1 MTQEELIKEIKQ
13 LPVKERIAVMDAISE
28 SVKADTSVDISDK
41 NLKARG
47 SGGDIQSKKMRM
59 SIVDQLYGIAK
70 PDGPPPSDA
79 ELKEDYIRYLTEKY
93 S

>member
-1 MTQEELIKEIKQ
+1 MTKEEIVKEILQ
-13 LPVKERIAVMDAISE
+13 LPVAEREAMVE
-28 SVKADTSVDISDK
+28 DIRRSI
-41 NLKARG
+41 RE
-47 SGGDIQSKKMRM
+47 DIQPLETRA

-70 PDGPPPSDA
+70 PDGPMPSDE

>member
-13 LPVKERIAVMDAISE
+13 LPVEDRIAVIDAISE
-28 SVKADTSVDISDK
+28 SVKADTSVDMSNKDLRTK
-41 NLKARG
+41 G
-47 SGGDIQSKKMRM
+47 SGGDIQSKLMPV

>member
-1 MTQEELIKEIKQ
+1 MTREEIVKEIQQ
-13 LPVKERIAVMDAISE
+13 LPVAEREAMVEEIRRGIREEMHPLEERI
-28 SVKADTSVDISDK
+28 
-41 NLKARG
+41 
-47 SGGDIQSKKMRM
+47 

-70 PDGPPPSDA
+70 PDGPMPSDE

>member
-13 LPVKERIAVMDAISE
+13 LPVKERIAVIDAISE
-28 SVKADTSVDISDK
+28 SVKADTSVDISNK
-41 NLKARG
+41 G
-47 SGGDIQSKKMRM
+47 SGGDIQSKSMRM

-70 PDGPPPSDA
+70 PDGPPPSDT

>member
-1 MTQEELIKEIKQ
+1 MTREEIVKEIVQ
-13 LPVKERIAVMDAISE
+13 LPVAEREAMVEEIRRSIREDLQPVE
-28 SVKADTSVDISDK
+28 TRV
-41 NLKARG
+41 
-47 SGGDIQSKKMRM
+47 

-70 PDGPPPSDA
+70 PDGPMPSDE

>member
-1 MTQEELIKEIKQ
+1 MTREEIVKEARQ
-13 LPVKERIAVMDAISE
+13 LPIAEREAVVEEITRSIRE
-28 SVKADTSVDISDK
+28 E
-41 NLKARG
+41 
-47 SGGDIQSKKMRM
+47 IQPVETRL

-70 PDGPPPSDA
+70 PDGPMPSDE